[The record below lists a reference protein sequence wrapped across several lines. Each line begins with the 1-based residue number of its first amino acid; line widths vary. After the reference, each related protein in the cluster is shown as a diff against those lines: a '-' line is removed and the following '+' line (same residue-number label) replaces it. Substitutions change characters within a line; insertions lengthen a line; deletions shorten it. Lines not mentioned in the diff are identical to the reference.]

1 MKFLQAL
8 LIACSISLAG
18 NAQIV
23 AVNPTAEGGFE
34 SGATFVSNGWT
45 AVNPTT
51 YANQWTLTNNAP
63 AFSGSAGAH
72 VTNDTVTFAY
82 NTTVSRTCHLFRNFT
97 IPTGASSINLSFQ
110 WKGFGQS
117 GADRLLVYLAPT
129 SVLPI
134 ANMPASPSTT
144 MAGATLIWTQPT
156 YAENSYIP
164 ASISLPSGLAG
175 STVRLIFT
183 WQNDASGGVSPGA
196 AIDNI
201 SVTYDCATPA
211 AISGVNTICAG
222 TTTSYNTTSTGG
234 SWSSSNAS
242 VATVS
247 ATGVVTG
254 VAAGSATITYTSS
267 CSAYVIKTVNV
278 LAAIPAITGNAPICT
293 GYNVTLGNPLAG
305 GVWSSAVPGIATVST
320 TGFVTGASSGTT
332 AISYTVGLCSAI
344 AVVTVNALPDTI
356 TGDDTLCV
364 GGTTTFANVVLGG
377 SWSSSFV
384 TVASVLPA
392 SGLISGI
399 IPGVSYV
406 TYTMPGGCFATRQ
419 VTVVDLPAPIT
430 GPTDLCP
437 GTQINL
443 ASATSGGTWTSLNPG
458 AASVNPITGRVTGIS
473 SDVVTIVYTSRF
485 GCQVS
490 TMIYVNPVPANIVGA
505 NILCAGTTETYYNTT
520 PGGAWTSMSPGTA
533 TIGATTGILNGV
545 NGGTVVVRYTL
556 STGCFTSKTVTVTP
570 APSPVIS
577 FNNVTNTLETS
588 LGFLT
593 YQWYHS
599 VYGMLTG
606 ATIYKVAGVYN
617 GNYTVRVTD
626 GSGCVGTSAPF
637 NYYTFLSVAD
647 NVGKMNVAIF
657 PNPANNIV
665 HISALSKVNI
675 AISGIDGKVYMEQ
688 SGVNEVDIT
697 ELNAGLYL
705 LTVYDNDGQKL
716 TTVKLVK
723 M

>member
-18 NAQIV
+18 NAQII

-34 SGATFVSNGWT
+34 SGATFTSNGWT
-45 AVNPTT
+45 TVNPTT

-63 AFSGSAGAH
+63 AFAGSAGAH

-82 NTTVSRTCHLFRNFT
+82 TTTVARTCHLFRNFT
-97 IPTGASSINLSFQ
+97 IPTGASDINLGFQ

-129 SVLPI
+129 TVLPV

-144 MAGATLIWTQPT
+144 MAGATLIWTQPS

-164 ASISLPSGLAG
+164 ATVALPSGLAG

-222 TTTSYNTTSTGG
+222 TTTNFNTTSTGG
-234 SWSSSNAS
+234 SWSSSDAAI
-242 VATVS
+242 ATVS
-247 ATGVVTG
+247 AAGVVTG
-254 VAAGSATITYTSS
+254 IGAGTATITYTST
-267 CSAYVIKTVNV
+267 CSAYVTKTITV

-305 GVWSSAVPGIATVST
+305 GVWSSAVPGVATISSA
-320 TGFVTGASSGTT
+320 GFVTGVAAGTT
-332 AISYTVGLCSAI
+332 AVSYTVGLCSAV

-377 SWSSSFV
+377 TWSSSFV

-399 IPGVSYV
+399 IPGISYI
-406 TYTMPGGCFATRQ
+406 TYTMPGGCFTTRQ

-430 GPTDLCP
+430 GPSDLCP
-437 GTQINL
+437 GSQINL
-443 ASATSGGTWTSLNPG
+443 SSATSGGTWTSLNPG
-458 AASVNPITGRVTGIS
+458 AASVNPTTGRVTGIS

-485 GCQVS
+485 GCSVS
-490 TMIYVNPVPANIVGA
+490 TMIFVNPVPANIVGA

-545 NGGTVVVRYTL
+545 NGGNVVIRYTL
-556 STGCFTSKTVTVTP
+556 STGCFTSKIVTVTAAP
-570 APSPVIS
+570 APVIT

-588 LGFLT
+588 MGFLT

-599 VYGMLTG
+599 VYGMLAG
-606 ATIYKVAGVYN
+606 ATIYKVAGVHN

-626 GSGCVGTSAPF
+626 GSGCIGTSAPF
-637 NYYTFLSVAD
+637 NYNTFLNVAD
-647 NVGKMNVAIF
+647 NADKNNVAIF
-657 PNPANNIV
+657 PNPANNMV
-665 HISALSKVNI
+665 YISAQHKVNI
-675 AISGIDGKVYMEQ
+675 AISGIDGKVYLEQ

-697 ELNAGLYL
+697 ALNAGLYL
-705 LTVYDNDGQKL
+705 LTVYDNDGQKM

>member
-18 NAQIV
+18 NAQII

-34 SGATFVSNGWT
+34 SGATFTSNGWT
-45 AVNPTT
+45 TVNPTT

-63 AFSGSAGAH
+63 AFAGSAGAH

-82 NTTVSRTCHLFRNFT
+82 TTTVARTCHLFRNFT
-97 IPTGASSINLSFQ
+97 IPTGASDINLGFQ

-129 SVLPI
+129 TVLPV

-144 MAGATLIWTQPT
+144 MAGATLIWTQPS

-164 ASISLPSGLAG
+164 ATVALPSGLAG

-211 AISGVNTICAG
+211 AISCVNTICAG
-222 TTTSYNTTSTGG
+222 TTTNFNTTSTGG
-234 SWSSSNAS
+234 SWSSSDAAI
-242 VATVS
+242 ATVS
-247 ATGVVTG
+247 AAGVVTG
-254 VAAGSATITYTSS
+254 IGAGTATITYTST
-267 CSAYVIKTVNV
+267 CSAYVTKTITV

-305 GVWSSAVPGIATVST
+305 GVWSSAVPGVATISSA
-320 TGFVTGASSGTT
+320 GFVTGVAAGTT
-332 AISYTVGLCSAI
+332 TVSYTVGLCSST
-344 AVVTVNALPDTI
+344 AVVTVNALPDII

-377 SWSSSFV
+377 TWSSSFV
-384 TVASVLPA
+384 TVASVLP
-392 SGLISGI
+392 SSCLISGI
-399 IPGVSYV
+399 IPGISYI
-406 TYTMPGGCFATRQ
+406 TYTMPGGCFTTRQ

-430 GPTDLCP
+430 GPSDLCP
-437 GTQINL
+437 GSQINL
-443 ASATSGGTWTSLNPG
+443 SSATSGGTWTSLNPG
-458 AASVNPITGRVTGIS
+458 AASVNPTTGRVTGIS

-485 GCQVS
+485 GCSVS
-490 TMIYVNPVPANIVGA
+490 TMIFVNPVPANIVGA

-545 NGGTVVVRYTL
+545 NGGNVVIRYTL
-556 STGCFTSKTVTVTP
+556 STGCFTSKTVTVTAAP
-570 APSPVIS
+570 APVIT

-588 LGFLT
+588 MGFLT

-599 VYGMLTG
+599 VYGMLAG
-606 ATIYKVAGVYN
+606 ATIYKVAGVHN

-626 GSGCVGTSAPF
+626 GSGCIGTSAPF
-637 NYYTFLSVAD
+637 SYNTFLNVAD
-647 NVGKMNVAIF
+647 NAEKNNVAIF

-665 HISALSKVNI
+665 YISALHKVNI

-697 ELNAGLYL
+697 ALNAGLYL
-705 LTVYDNDGQKL
+705 LTVYDNDGQKM